1 MLQKRRATGPGPWH
15 HGGMRTTLTIDDTV
29 LAAARS
35 LAFVRGISLG
45 EAVSELARLGLGR
58 VDAEGEP
65 GLRDVAYS
73 PFPVIVG
80 AADRVVTDDMVNV
93 LRDD

>member
-1 MLQKRRATGPGPWH
+1 
-15 HGGMRTTLTIDDTV
+15 MRTTLTIDDTV
-29 LAAARS
+29 LAAPRS
-35 LAFVRGISLG
+35 LAVVRGISLG
-45 EAVSELARLGLGR
+45 EAVSELARLGPGR
-58 VDAEGEP
+58 VDEDGEP

-80 AADRVVTDDMVNV
+80 AVDRVVTDDMVTV

>member
-1 MLQKRRATGPGPWH
+1 
-15 HGGMRTTLTIDDTV
+15 MRTTLTIDDTV

-35 LAFVRGISLG
+35 LAVVRGISLG
-45 EAVSELARLGLGR
+45 EAVAELARLGLGR
-58 VDAEGEP
+58 VDAEVEP

-80 AADRVVTDDMVNV
+80 AADLVVTDDMVAA

>member
-1 MLQKRRATGPGPWH
+1 
-15 HGGMRTTLTIDDTV
+15 MRITLAIDDTV

-73 PFPVIVG
+73 PFPVMVG
-80 AADRVVTDDMVNV
+80 DTEVIVTDELVAA
-93 LRDD
+93 LRDG